1 MRLVLFDDHRPGVLT
16 DGGVLDLSAEVGLGD
31 TGQQTLERLI
41 TGWDALRPRLEQAS
55 GDPRPLES
63 VRLRAPVP
71 RPGKI
76 LCMAANFREGTEAE
90 PLPINGFLA
99 SSDAILDPGGTA
111 VLPPQEF
118 TICHHEAELV
128 CVIGK
133 EGRDVSRDDAM
144 DYVFGYTAGV
154 DVSARGAWGFLG
166 KSCDGFKPIGPCIAT
181 ADGIADPHA
190 LDVQLSVD
198 GVLRQDYST
207 SDIGHRIP
215 ECIEWFSSFLTIRP
229 GDLLFVGTNHQQLGP
244 LQDGETVEMEIASI
258 GSFSFHVA
266 DPKRR
271 SWPKEV
277 DASVGENLRRRLE
290 TAGAAGAA

>member
-1 MRLVLFDDHRPGVLT
+1 MKLVLFDDTVPACSPTAGCSTSPPRSASATPARGRSSGSLPIGTCCGRSSSRHPASRGPRVGAAAGARAAAGEDPLHGRQLPRG
-16 DGGVLDLSAEVGLGD
+16 DGRGAVAD
-31 TGQQTLERLI
+31 QRL
-41 TGWDALRPRLEQAS
+41 LRLLRR
-55 GDPRPLES
+55 DPRPGRHGRS
-63 VRLRAPVP
+63 PRRRLHV
-71 RPGKI
+71 
-76 LCMAANFREGTEAE
+76 
-90 PLPINGFLA
+90 
-99 SSDAILDPGGTA
+99 
-111 VLPPQEF
+111 
-118 TICHHEAELV
+118 CHHEAELV

-133 EGRDVSRDDAM
+133 EGRDVSRADAM
-144 DYVFGYTAGV
+144 GYVFGYTAGV

-166 KSCDGFKPIGPCIAT
+166 KSCDGFKPIGPCHR
-181 ADGIADPHA
+181 DGRRLADPHA

-198 GVLRQDYST
+198 GVVRQDYST

-244 LQDGETVEMEIASI
+244 LQDGETVEMGIGSI
-258 GSFSFHVA
+258 GSFTFHVA

-290 TAGAAGAA
+290 TAGAA